1 MNYREE
7 KDSMGQ
13 LNVPENALYGATTQ
27 RALLNF
33 PISDLKFGRTF
44 IKAIAEIKLC
54 AALTNLELGTI
65 DKKIAEAII
74 SAAEQVSKG
83 DYDNEFVVDIFQT
96 GSGTSTNMN
105 ANEVISN
112 VAIKNLGGKL
122 GSRDPVHPNDHVNK
136 GQSSNDVIPTAIHIA
151 ACIGISESLIP
162 SLKTLKKSLSKK
174 SEEFWGII
182 KTGRTHLQ
190 DATPIRLGQEF
201 LGYVGQIEESIK
213 RAESALSELSVLA
226 LGGTA
231 VGTGIGMQ
239 KGFSEKVIKKLSNR
253 FNTNF
258 SESPNHFH
266 SQSTIDSIVAGSG
279 SLKTIAVSLM
289 KIGND
294 IRWLGSGPRAGI
306 GEISLPEVQPGS
318 SIMPGKVNPVIA
330 ESLTMVCA
338 QVIGN
343 DQTINIAGQSGNFE
357 LNVMMPVAAY
367 NILQSIDLLSA
378 SSNNFAV
385 QCIDGLKSTKKGPE
399 TVQNGL
405 AICTA
410 LAPKIGYDNAAK
422 IAHIASDSGE
432 TILEVAKRET
442 SLTEGELIAI
452 LNAENMTEPS

>member
-1 MNYREE
+1 MCIR
-7 KDSMGQ
+7 DS
-13 LNVPENALYGATTQ
+13 
-27 RALLNF
+27 
-33 PISDLKFGRTF
+33 
-44 IKAIAEIKLC
+44 
-54 AALTNLELGTI
+54 
-65 DKKIAEAII
+65 
-74 SAAEQVSKG
+74 
-83 DYDNEFVVDIFQT
+83 
-96 GSGTSTNMN
+96 
-105 ANEVISN
+105 
-112 VAIKNLGGKL
+112 
-122 GSRDPVHPNDHVNK
+122 VNK
-136 GQSSNDVIPTAIHIA
+136 GQSSNDVVPTAIHIA
-151 ACIGISESLIP
+151 GCVGIVESLIP
-162 SLKTLKKSLSKK
+162 GLEKLQKSLEKK

-201 LGYVGQIEESIK
+201 LGYSGQIEESIR
-213 RAESALSELSVLA
+213 RAKNSLGELSILA

-239 KGFSEKVIKKLSNR
+239 KGFSNKVIEKLSKR
-253 FNTNF
+253 FNIKF

-266 SQSTIDSIVAGSG
+266 SQSTIDAIVASSG
-279 SLKTIAVSLM
+279 NLKTIAVSLM

-306 GEISLPEVQPGS
+306 GEIELPEVQPGS

-367 NILQSIDLLSA
+367 NLLQSIDLLST
-378 SSNNFAV
+378 SSTNFAL
-385 QCIDGLKSTKKGPE
+385 QCVDGLKSTTKGPE
-399 TVQNGL
+399 SVQNGL

-422 IAHIASDSGE
+422 IAHIAADSGE

-442 SLTEGELIAI
+442 SFSHQELVDI
-452 LNAENMTEPS
+452 LNAESMTEPS